1 MSAQSHTGQPAHPD
15 PEKAGTTDLIEHAP
29 SNETPKDSKPWI
41 ALDTADFWQLS
52 TFDKLGA
59 VFQVS
64 TVVLCI
70 LLCPT
75 GLVDSFRSDFT
86 NCDDKSPF
94 PQAVLSAILA
104 LCLCSLAG
112 GLSSAIGTACIKIT
126 ESNGLTPDARE
137 RRRVRAPRYL
147 LAAVVPG
154 QFLAALMLGQTAY
167 RTAQAYLSWSP
178 VPVLAI
184 VAL

>member
-1 MSAQSHTGQPAHPD
+1 MSPQPQAGQPAHLE
-15 PEKAGTTDLIEHAP
+15 PEKAGTTDLIENASP
-29 SNETPKDSKPWI
+29 EETPKITKPWKT
-41 ALDTADFWQLS
+41 LDTADFWQLS

-86 NCDDKSPF
+86 NCDDKAPF

-104 LCLCSLAG
+104 LCLCCSAG
-112 GLSSAIGTACIKIT
+112 GLSSAIGTARIKIT
-126 ESNGLTPDARE
+126 ESNGLKPDARE
-137 RRRVRAPRYL
+137 RRRLRAPRYL
-147 LAAVVPG
+147 LAAVVPT

-167 RTAQAYLSWSP
+167 RTAQADLYWSP

-184 VAL
+184 VAS